1 MLLKVSEFFSFCCII
16 DTGDDF
22 VMFYNAK
29 NNVLKFEDVSINYIS
44 FGSGKKNLIF
54 IPGVGDG
61 LKTVKGLA
69 VPFAF
74 MYKMFAKEFKVYVFS
89 RRNNLP
95 KGFSTFEMA
104 RDIAK
109 SMDILNIEKAHVVG
123 VSQGGM
129 IAQHLAINY
138 PEKIEKLVLAITA
151 SRPNDLM
158 IESINTWIDLL
169 NKDDFKNMMIDNTN
183 RSYVG
188 KYLTKMLLMVKN
200 FSFLMKPKSYERFII
215 QSESCLNHDS
225 YEKLSM
231 IKNKTLIIGAG
242 LDGILGVDASYEI
255 LSQIENS
262 EIYIFEDYSHG
273 VYDQTDDFNNIIFE
287 FLNDKN

>member
-1 MLLKVSEFFSFCCII
+1 
-16 DTGDDF
+16 
-22 VMFYNAK
+22 MFYNAK
-29 NNVLKFEDVSINYIS
+29 NKVLKFEDCTINYIT
-44 FGSGKKNLIF
+44 FGSGSKNLIF

-69 VPFAF
+69 IPFAF

-95 KGFSTFEMA
+95 KGFSTLEMA
-104 RDIAK
+104 NDIAK
-109 SMDILNIEKAHVVG
+109 SMNIIGIEKAHIVG

-138 PEKIEKLVLAITA
+138 PSKIEKLVLAITS

-158 IESINTWIDLL
+158 TESIETWIDLL
-169 NKDDFKNMMIDNTN
+169 NKDDFKNMMIDNTK

-188 KYLTKMLLMVKN
+188 KYLNQMLLMVKY

-215 QSESCLNHDS
+215 QSESCLNHNAYDG
-225 YEKLSM
+225 LSE
-231 IKNKTLIIGAG
+231 INNQTLVIGAG
-242 LDGILGVDASYEI
+242 LDGILGVEPSHEI
-255 LSQIENS
+255 HDKIRNS
-262 EIYIFEDYSHG
+262 EIHIFEEYSHG
-273 VYDQTDDFNNIIFE
+273 VYDQTPDFNKMIFE
-287 FLNDKN
+287 FLTR